1 MTIQMLRYL
10 VLAAETGTLR
20 AAAEASGVT
29 QPTLSSQ
36 LAKLEDE
43 LDQTLLERDRRG
55 VRPTPI
61 GRRVVKRAR
70 AVLREVELL
79 RSDCRAQTHPLA
91 GPLRLGVIPTVG
103 TYILPRLLPVLKRD
117 YPETDLHLHENVTAS
132 LVRMI
137 KAGDLDAALMSL
149 PIEEVTLTHEK
160 ILDEPFFA
168 IVPSGH
174 ALASHAELGRKALL
188 GSDLLLLEEGHCL
201 REQTASF
208 CQLPAQHRV
217 IQATSV
223 ESLRTMVAAGLGC
236 SILPR
241 MAVSGR
247 YARQAGI
254 AVRPFA
260 PPVPTRAVVLVWRR
274 SHHEFGALRKL
285 AQRFGEAMSD
295 ME

>member
-36 LAKLEDE
+36 LAKLESE
-43 LDQTLLERDRRG
+43 LDQTLLERDRQG
-55 VRPTPI
+55 VRPTPV
-61 GRRVVKRAR
+61 GRRVIEHAR
-70 AVLREVELL
+70 AVLRETEAL
-79 RSDCRAQTHPLA
+79 RSACRPRVHPLA

-103 TYILPRLLPVLKRD
+103 TYVLPRLLPVLNHA
-117 YPETDLHLHENVTAS
+117 YPETDLHLHEGVTAS

-137 KAGDLDAALMSL
+137 KAGELDAALMSL
-149 PIEEVTLTHEK
+149 PIEEPTLTHGK
-160 ILDEPFFA
+160 VLDEPFYA
-168 IVPSGH
+168 IVPSDH
-174 ALASHAELGRKALL
+174 ALAAHEKLDRKVLL
-188 GSDLLLLEEGHCL
+188 ESDLLLLAEGHCL

-208 CQLPAQHRV
+208 CQLPAQRRV

-223 ESLRTMVAAGLGC
+223 ESLRLMVAGGLGC

-241 MAVSGR
+241 MAVTGK
-247 YARQAGI
+247 YARQAGV

-260 PPVPTRAVVLVWRR
+260 PPVPTRAVVLAWRK

-285 AQRFGEAMSD
+285 ARRFGEAMRD
-295 ME
+295 MD